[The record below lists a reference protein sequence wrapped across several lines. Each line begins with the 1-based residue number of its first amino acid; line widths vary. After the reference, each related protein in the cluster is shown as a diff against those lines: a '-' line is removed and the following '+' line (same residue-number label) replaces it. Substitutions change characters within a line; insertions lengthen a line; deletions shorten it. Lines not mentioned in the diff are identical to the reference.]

1 MKLLAEIKSSDL
13 LMKLQHEKG
22 ATFFR
27 PTGEKD
33 GEYEVIYFSGNR
45 VVHFRGELKT
55 SELEQ
60 LRALATECKI
70 LDLDISLGFV
80 RIVE

>member
-1 MKLLAEIKSSDL
+1 MKLLAKIKSSDL

-27 PTGEKD
+27 PGDKQ

-45 VVHFRGELKT
+45 VVHFKGELKT

-60 LRALATECKI
+60 LRNVATECKI